1 MKYTAFIYY
10 NNIRICKISY
20 LDNDSDFYKYT
31 FEPIYEALDQL
42 AETDFKGIPGID
54 LALRKKKCIREN
66 LQPVFIFERNPIRK
80 KKNFSALQ
88 RIEQKT
94 LLEYL
99 TDNKTNYFG
108 DKLTIRSL

>member
-54 LALRKKKCIREN
+54 LALRKKKIHK
-66 LQPVFIFERNPIRK
+66 RK
-80 KKNFSALQ
+80 SSTSF
-88 RIEQKT
+88 
-94 LLEYL
+94 
-99 TDNKTNYFG
+99 YF
-108 DKLTIRSL
+108 